1 MTTEFK
7 KKIFD
12 IQSEIGKISK
22 DSTNPFYKSKYF
34 DINKLIE
41 QLHPLLVKNK
51 VILLQPIRDNKVYSE
66 LIDLESD
73 SSINS
78 FIELTGI
85 KDPQKVGIEIT
96 YFRRYTLTSLLGLQ
110 AEDEDGNVGK
120 NPNETKQ
127 QHKAVELTSEQKLN
141 NCKTLE
147 ELKVAYGSLSKPEQ
161 TRVLPLKDELKVKL
175 T

>member
-41 QLHPLLVKNK
+41 QLHPLLVKNN
-51 VILLQPIRDNKVYSE
+51 VILLQPIKDNKVYSE

-120 NPNETKQ
+120 NPNEIKP
-127 QHKAVELTSEQKLN
+127 KVVELTSEQKLN

-147 ELKVAYGSLSKPEQ
+147 ELKTAYSSLSKPEQ
-161 TRVLPLKDELKVKL
+161 TRVLALKDKLKTTLK
-175 T
+175 

>member
-41 QLHPLLVKNK
+41 QLHPLLVKNN
-51 VILLQPIRDNKVYSE
+51 VLLLQPIKDGKVYSI
-66 LIDLESD
+66 LIDLDSD
-73 SSINS
+73 STLESY
-78 FIELTGI
+78 IELTGI
-85 KDPQKVGIEIT
+85 KDPQKIGIEVT

-110 AEDEDGNVGK
+110 AEDEDGNIGK
-120 NPNETKQ
+120 TPNKSETPKQ
-127 QHKAVELTSEQKLN
+127 AEQTSEQKLN

-147 ELKVAYGSLSKPEQ
+147 ELKTVYSSLSKVEQ
-161 TRVLPLKDELKVKL
+161 TRVLALKDKLKTQL

>member
-22 DSTNPFYKSKYF
+22 DSTNSFYKSKYF

-41 QLHPLLVKNK
+41 QLYPLLVKNK
-51 VILLQPIRDNKVYSE
+51 VILLQPIRENKVYSE

-120 NPNETKQ
+120 NPSETK

-141 NCKTLE
+141 NCKNLE
-147 ELKVAYGSLSKPEQ
+147 ELKAAYSSLSKPEQ
-161 TRVLPLKDELKVKL
+161 TRVLSLKDQLKVKL
-175 T
+175 K

>member
-66 LIDLESD
+66 IIDLDSD
-73 SSINS
+73 STISS
-78 FIELTGI
+78 YIELTGI
-85 KDPQKVGIEIT
+85 KDPQKVGIEVT

-110 AEDEDGNVGK
+110 AEDEDGNVGQK
-120 NPNETKQ
+120 PKQ
-127 QHKAVELTSEQKLN
+127 EQKKPLLSDERFEKALLAIKAGTSKKEDLDRFELTAGQKA
-141 NCKTLE
+141 K
-147 ELKVAYGSLSKPEQ
+147 LS
-161 TRVLPLKDELKVKL
+161 
-175 T
+175 

>member
-66 LIDLESD
+66 LLDLESD

-120 NPNETKQ
+120 NPNEIKP
-127 QHKAVELTSEQKLN
+127 KVVELTSEQKLN

-147 ELKVAYGSLSKPEQ
+147 ELKTAYSSLSKPEQ
-161 TRVLPLKDELKVKL
+161 TRVLALKDKLKTTLK
-175 T
+175 

>member
-1 MTTEFK
+1 MVIMTPEFK

-66 LIDLESD
+66 IIDLDSD
-73 SSINS
+73 SIISS
-78 FIELTGI
+78 FIDLTGL
-85 KDPQKVGIEIT
+85 KDPQKVGIEVT

-110 AEDEDGNVGK
+110 AEDEDGNVKPKLEPKQEPKKQPLSSERFEKALLAIKEGK
-120 NPNETKQ
+120 STKEDLDRF
-127 QHKAVELTSEQKLN
+127 ELSAEQKARL
-141 NCKTLE
+141 
-147 ELKVAYGSLSKPEQ
+147 
-161 TRVLPLKDELKVKL
+161 
-175 T
+175 

>member
-51 VILLQPIRDNKVYSE
+51 VILLQPIRDNKVFSE
-66 LIDLESD
+66 IIDLESE
-73 SSINS
+73 SMISS

-120 NPNETKQ
+120 SPNTPQVPIK
-127 QHKAVELTSEQKLN
+127 KELTKVNTKGWENAIIALKEGKGINVIKERYTLSAENEKL
-141 NCKTLE
+141 LMDE
-147 ELKVAYGSLSKPEQ
+147 SK
-161 TRVLPLKDELKVKL
+161 
-175 T
+175 

>member
-66 LIDLESD
+66 IIDLDSESV
-73 SSINS
+73 IYS

-85 KDPQKVGIEIT
+85 KDPQKVGIEVT

-110 AEDEDGNVGK
+110 AEDEDGNVKPRQEPKKQSLSNERFEKALLAIKEGK
-120 NPNETKQ
+120 SKKEDLDRF
-127 QHKAVELTSEQKLN
+127 ELTEEQK
-141 NCKTLE
+141 
-147 ELKVAYGSLSKPEQ
+147 A
-161 TRVLPLKDELKVKL
+161 KL
-175 T
+175 I

>member
-41 QLHPLLVKNK
+41 QLHPLLVKNN
-51 VILLQPIRDNKVYSE
+51 VLLLQPIKDGKVYSI
-66 LIDLESD
+66 LVDLDSDSTLESY
-73 SSINS
+73 
-78 FIELTGI
+78 IELTGI
-85 KDPQKVGIEIT
+85 KDPQKIGIEVT

-120 NPNETKQ
+120 NPNKSETPKEI
-127 QHKAVELTSEQKLN
+127 ELTSEQKLN

-147 ELKVAYGSLSKPEQ
+147 ELKTAYNSLSKVEQ
-161 TRVLPLKDELKVKL
+161 TRVLALKDQLKGTLK
-175 T
+175 

>member
-51 VILLQPIRDNKVYSE
+51 VILLQPIKDNKVYSE
-66 LIDLESD
+66 IIDLDSD
-73 SSINS
+73 STISS
-78 FIELTGI
+78 YIELTGI
-85 KDPQKVGIEIT
+85 KDPQKVGIEVT

-110 AEDEDGNVGK
+110 AEDEDGNIK
-120 NPNETKQ
+120 PKQEQRKPPLSNERFE
-127 QHKAVELTSEQKLN
+127 KALEAIKAGTSKKEDLDRFELTAEQKA
-141 NCKTLE
+141 K
-147 ELKVAYGSLSKPEQ
+147 LS
-161 TRVLPLKDELKVKL
+161 
-175 T
+175 

>member
-51 VILLQPIRDNKVYSE
+51 VILLQPIRDNKVFSE
-66 LIDLESD
+66 IIDLESE
-73 SSINS
+73 SMISS

-120 NPNETKQ
+120 APTTPQVPTK
-127 QHKAVELTSEQKLN
+127 KELTKANTKGWENAIIALKEGKGINVIKERYILSVENEKL
-141 NCKTLE
+141 LMDE
-147 ELKVAYGSLSKPEQ
+147 SK
-161 TRVLPLKDELKVKL
+161 
-175 T
+175 

>member
-41 QLHPLLVKNK
+41 QLHPLLVKNN
-51 VILLQPIRDNKVYSE
+51 VILLQPIKDNKVYSE

-120 NPNETKQ
+120 NPNETKP
-127 QHKAVELTSEQKLN
+127 KAVELTSEQKLN

-147 ELKVAYGSLSKPEQ
+147 ELKTAFSSLSKPEQ
-161 TRVLPLKDELKVKL
+161 TRVLALKDQLKVKL
-175 T
+175 K